1 MINTKLTRIAMKLAY
16 DKHHGQV
23 DKVHV
28 PYIFHPIHVAESMD
42 DEISCCVALLHD
54 IVEDTDTTFESLE
67 ELFPKEVVDA
77 VRLLT
82 HDKDVPY
89 MDYVAKIK
97 ENEIS
102 RKVKI
107 VDLTHN
113 LDITRVENITDKDR
127 ERIEK
132 YKKALEF
139 LKS

>member
-23 DKVHV
+23 DKVGV

-107 VDLTHN
+107 ADLTHN
-113 LDITRVENITDKDR
+113 LDITRLENITDKDR

-132 YKKALEF
+132 YKNALEF